1 MLRDRERSIDT
12 LRGLAV
18 FTMVGANMA
27 GSVVAQPH
35 PLGLRLYGSFAAPL
49 FILLSGMM
57 VAYTAQT
64 KEHRWKY
71 FLLRGAMIMM
81 MGVFVDVVIWKGVCP
96 FVDVDVLY
104 LIGLSVPLAFLYLRL
119 GKSYQWIVIVL
130 IFLLTPFL
138 QKILGYT
145 EYVNPIYLWGEQ
157 IKEVPVKTQTSI
169 FNHWIIDGWFPIF
182 PWLGFS
188 LLGVK
193 FAHRRRKDQT
203 FNPFGKKSI
212 FLLGLGILIIG
223 IMIWWLYPGSLLIR
237 GEAIE
242 LFYPPTIGYIITA
255 IGLILMLFY
264 IVNRMPSLF
273 IYNPLRYLGES
284 SLFMYVL
291 HIPLIEY
298 VISPTWSGQSVQKF
312 ILIYIGFLFFLILI
326 AYGLRVLKSTWRDRP
341 FIIRF
346 LIGG

>member
-1 MLRDRERSIDT
+1 MLPDRERTIDI
-12 LRGLAV
+12 LRGLAI

-27 GSVVAQPH
+27 ASVAAQPH
-35 PLGLRLYGSFAAPL
+35 PFGLRLYGSYAAPL

-57 VAYTAQT
+57 VASTAQT
-64 KEHRWKY
+64 KGHGWKY

-81 MGVFVDVVIWKGVCP
+81 VGVFVDVVIWNGVCP

-119 GKSYQWIVIVL
+119 GKSSQWVVIVL

-157 IKEVPVKTQTSI
+157 IKAVPVKTQTNI
-169 FNHWIIDGWFPIF
+169 FNHWIVDGWFPIF

-193 FAHRRRKDQT
+193 FAHQRWKYQT
-203 FNPFGKKSI
+203 FDTFGKKSI
-212 FLLGLGILIIG
+212 LLLGLGILTIG
-223 IMIWWLYPGSLLIR
+223 IMIWWLYPGSLLTR
-237 GEAIE
+237 EEASE
-242 LFYPPTIGYIITA
+242 LFYPPTVGYIITT
-255 IGLILMLFY
+255 IGLILTLFY
-264 IVNRMPSLF
+264 IVDRKPSLF
-273 IYNPLRYLGES
+273 IYNPLRSMGES

-298 VISPTWSGQSVQKF
+298 VISPTWSEQSVQIF
-312 ILIYIGFLFFLILI
+312 MLIYIGFLFFLILL

-346 LIGG
+346 LVGG